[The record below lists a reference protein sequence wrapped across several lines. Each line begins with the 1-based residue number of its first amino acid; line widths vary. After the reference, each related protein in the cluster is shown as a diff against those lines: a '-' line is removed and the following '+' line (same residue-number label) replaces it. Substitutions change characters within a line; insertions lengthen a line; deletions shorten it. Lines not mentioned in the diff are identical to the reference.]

1 MPVNVDISR
10 GYKSQETNV
19 YDRNWKNQG
28 GKSQENFTRNFNFN
42 FFNMYKVFGYLLCLI
57 QRFKNCKIKNFMN
70 FYRINV

>member
-19 YDRNWKNQG
+19 YDRDWKNQG

-42 FFNMYKVFGYLLCLI
+42 FFNMYKY
-57 QRFKNCKIKNFMN
+57 
-70 FYRINV
+70 